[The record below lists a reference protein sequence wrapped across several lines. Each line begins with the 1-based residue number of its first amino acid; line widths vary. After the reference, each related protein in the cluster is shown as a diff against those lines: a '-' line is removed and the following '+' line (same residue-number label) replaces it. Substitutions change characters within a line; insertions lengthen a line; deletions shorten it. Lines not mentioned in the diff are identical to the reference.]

1 MIFSKQNL
9 PPGFYV
15 YLYLRKNGTPYYCG
29 KGYGNRAYTHSK
41 GEKFRTPKDNSRILI
56 VACNLTELWSLAL
69 ERKIIRWYGRKDV
82 NYSTDKDYG
91 SLHPTG
97 ILHNKTD
104 GGEGVSGFVRSAESN
119 LKNSKAAK
127 GKVPWNKGLKGA
139 YKQSAESN
147 AKRSATL
154 EGRESPN
161 KGNFG
166 ELNPFYGKK
175 HTDPKKCGVQNVGK
189 EPWNK
194 GLKGAQVAWNKGL
207 KLKPTC
213 IPTSR

>member
-29 KGYGNRAYTHSK
+29 KGYGNRAYTHGKS
-41 GEKFRTPKDNSRILI
+41 EKFRTPKDNSRILI

-69 ERKIIRWYGRKDV
+69 ERKIIRWYGRKDID
-82 NYSTDKDYG
+82 YSTDKDYRSFHPKG
-91 SLHPTG
+91 S
-97 ILHNKTD
+97 LHNKTD
-104 GGEGVSGFVRSAESN
+104 GGEGVSGFVRSVESN

-154 EGRESPN
+154 KGCKSPN
-161 KGNFG
+161 KGKFG
-166 ELNPFYGKK
+166 KLNPFYGKK
-175 HTDPKKCGVQNVGK
+175 HMDAKKCGAQNVGK

-213 IPTSR
+213 ILTSL

>member
-29 KGYGNRAYTHSK
+29 KGYGNRTYTHGKS
-41 GEKFRTPKDNSRILI
+41 EKFRTPKDNSRILI

-69 ERKIIRWYGRKDV
+69 ERKIIRWYGRKDID
-82 NYSTDKDYG
+82 YSTDKDYG
-91 SLHPTG
+91 SLHPKG

-104 GGEGVSGFVRSAESN
+104 GGEGVSGFVRSVESN

-154 EGRESPN
+154 KGCKSPN

-175 HTDPKKCGVQNVGK
+175 HNNPKKCGVQNIGR

-194 GLKGAQVAWNKGL
+194 KIKS
-207 KLKPTC
+207 TC
-213 IPTSR
+213 IPTSL

>member
-1 MIFSKQNL
+1 M
-9 PPGFYV
+9 
-15 YLYLRKNGTPYYCG
+15 
-29 KGYGNRAYTHSK
+29 
-41 GEKFRTPKDNSRILI
+41 
-56 VACNLTELWSLAL
+56 AL
-69 ERKIIRWYGRKDV
+69 ERKIIRWYGRKDID
-82 NYSTDKDYG
+82 YSTDKDYG
-91 SLHPTG
+91 SLHPKG
-97 ILHNKTD
+97 ILYNKTD
-104 GGEGVSGFVRSAESN
+104 GGEGVSGFVRSVESN

-154 EGRESPN
+154 KGCKSPN

-175 HTDPKKCGVQNVGK
+175 HNNPKKCGVQNIGR

-194 GLKGAQVAWNKGL
+194 KIKS
-207 KLKPTC
+207 TC
-213 IPTSR
+213 IPTSL